1 MEIWKKKYFSFNFP
15 TYFLKSWN
23 FYSAVNPSPLLEL
36 KAMFSTKSILI
47 ASIFT
52 ILPII
57 NIPWNWKETDKNDK
71 KGEAG
76 DREHLSMKARKQ
88 LSESRS
94 LSVRASG
101 GERQTWQT
109 RWLQI
114 TNKQSR
120 SDVVITK
127 HPRTQYPVLFHI
139 RSNAHRVPSNSP
151 CADHWPMC
159 SGSVTPAPV

>member
-1 MEIWKKKYFSFNFP
+1 
-15 TYFLKSWN
+15 
-23 FYSAVNPSPLLEL
+23 
-36 KAMFSTKSILI
+36 MFITKSILL

-57 NIPWNWKETDKNDK
+57 NFPWNWKETDKNDK
-71 KGEAG
+71 KGG
-76 DREHLSMKARKQ
+76 SRSIYQWRLGSSC

-94 LSVRASG
+94 LSVRAS

-127 HPRTQYPVLFHI
+127 HPRTQYPILIFYI
-139 RSNAHRVPSNSP
+139 RSNAQSWGCLVTAPVQTTGP
-151 CADHWPMC
+151 CALAVSPPPLSRHGGQSSDTKDNIKLILNWSQSRPDLE
-159 SGSVTPAPV
+159 